1 LLNLRLRDEFLGQQT
16 PGTTIA
22 LRRPDNSGVAQQA
35 AEQILNI
42 TYPTAD
48 VQTALKSLGTDLS
61 GRPIVL
67 IGDRGRGKS
76 HIMGVMHHAI
86 ASPDAVEAWAADW
99 GRRLSSPALQNV
111 RLKRGYFPISEPVHN
126 HEFPLLWELLFARHP
141 QGQLFKGRF
150 ESLNQPY
157 PPRRLLEEMF
167 AAQPVALIL
176 DEFQKWFDGLHDD
189 PPPHGRKWR
198 EVASNFIQNLS
209 EIAAERPELLVLVV
223 SVLNNNTDAF
233 QQVHRNTPILINFQG
248 PTAKR
253 DRQQLLL
260 HRLFTNRANIPSDET
275 ARLVDAYATER
286 FRLRFATLPASEQER
301 KREEVLT
308 LWPFSPEL
316 IELLDDQILM
326 AEAAQES
333 RDLIRI
339 LAAVFRGRGEQAAIL
354 TPADFL
360 VDDDAC
366 GVQALIA
373 SIATAGEQEELLQ
386 IAQRNLEGVLSQGL
400 PLSHARELLSALW
413 MRSMSPGR
421 HAGGTR
427 QDLQL
432 DITRDQ
438 AISDNA
444 FRDELMLIKDNSINI
459 HGADDLQ
466 GRLWIGRGENAK
478 TKVRATARNNR
489 LWEPG
494 APSSSGTASIYP
506 GKDTEHIRNTIRHIL
521 VPETREAVSRVVV
534 LGPQWMTDP
543 WPFVDENDRPERWS
557 QPVLLVV
564 PNAIDAA
571 GGGAEAQ
578 LGKWLAQHVP
588 SKRNTVRFLLP
599 VAGAAGI
606 YEDRDIV
613 FSARCSYLTSQAW
626 RDDPQ
631 YYGLRNDFDRPL
643 RETLKARFDRL
654 AVLSTWNFRQPEQCR
669 FDIERVDGQL
679 VREKGAIPL
688 AIDEQIKRDLF
699 DPAEFQTLVIDYARN
714 NREVSRLVDDLKE
727 PPPSGD
733 AIPFL
738 GETGIC
744 EEVLKVA
751 SKGRVVLNVSGQ
763 WIGRL
768 PEHADDD
775 DALRFIRSRAFRN
788 AQEMRQ
794 VQLALPGAAGSGAVT
809 GPTPAVTP
817 TQPTTPTT
825 GPQPGLWPTGGTTTG
840 PTTPP
845 VTPTGLGGGPTPPGA
860 TTPTSPQAQTHRTQ
874 APTTVI
880 NLVGSFEQWGVPSD
894 AALKKAQIEFEGL
907 TVQQIKQIL
916 QRIPSTF
923 RANLEIT
930 YDRNE
935 RNDQA

>member
-1 LLNLRLRDEFLGQQT
+1 MLNLRLRDEFLGQQT

-22 LRRPDNSGVAQQA
+22 LRRPDNTGVAQQA
-35 AEQILNI
+35 ADQILNI

-48 VQTALKSLGTDLS
+48 VQIALKALGTDMS

-76 HIMGVMHHAI
+76 HIMGVLHHAV
-86 ASPDAVEAWAADW
+86 ASPDAVERWAADW
-99 GRRLSSPALQNV
+99 GRRLGTASLQNLQI
-111 RLKRGYFPISEPVHN
+111 RRGYFPVSEPVHN
-126 HEFPLLWELLFARHP
+126 HEYPLLWDLLFDRHP

-150 ESLNQPY
+150 QALGQPF

-176 DEFQKWFDGLHDD
+176 DEFQKWFDGLHNDSGTE
-189 PPPHGRKWR
+189 GRKWR
-198 EVASNFIQNLS
+198 EVASNFVQNLS
-209 EIAAERPELLVLVV
+209 ELASERPELLILVV

-260 HRLFTNRANIPSDET
+260 HRLFTNRANIPDGEIGG
-275 ARLVDAYATER
+275 LIEAYSNER
-286 FRLRFATLPASEQER
+286 FRLRFSTLPASEQDR
-301 KREEVLT
+301 KRDEVVT

-316 IELLDDQILM
+316 VELLDDQILM
-326 AEAAQES
+326 AEVAQES

-339 LAAVFRGRGEQAAIL
+339 LAAVFRSRGEQAPMI
-354 TPADFL
+354 TPADFH

-386 IAQRNLEGVLSQGL
+386 IAQRNLDGVLSQGL
-400 PLSHARELLSALW
+400 PLAHARELMSALW

-438 AISDNA
+438 PINDNA
-444 FRDELMLIKDNSINI
+444 FRDELGLIKDNSINI
-459 HGADDLQ
+459 HGVDDLQ

-494 APSSSGTASIYP
+494 APSTSGTASIYP
-506 GKDTEHIRNTIRHIL
+506 GKDIEHIRNTVRHIL
-521 VPETREAVSRVVV
+521 VPETREAASRVVV
-534 LGPQWMTDP
+534 LGPDWQTDP
-543 WPFVDENDRPERWS
+543 WSTADENDRPERWS

-571 GGGAEAQ
+571 AGGATAQ
-578 LGKWLAQHVP
+578 LGMWLARLVP
-588 SKRNTVRFLLP
+588 AKRNTVRFLLP
-599 VAGAAGI
+599 VAGTAGI
-606 YEDRDIV
+606 YDDRDIV
-613 FSARCSYLTSQAW
+613 FSARCSFLTSQAW

-643 RETLKARFDRL
+643 REMLKARFDRL
-654 AVLSTWNFRQPEQCR
+654 AVLSTWNFRQPELCR
-669 FDIERVDGQL
+669 FDIERIDGQL

-699 DPAEFQTLVIDYARN
+699 DSAEFQTLVIDYARN

-727 PPPSGD
+727 PPPTGD
-733 AIPFL
+733 AIPYL

-751 SKGRVVLNVSGQ
+751 AKGRVVLNVSGQ
-763 WIGRL
+763 WIGRQ
-768 PEHADDD
+768 PDHADDE

-788 AQEMRQ
+788 AQEMRH
-794 VQLALPGAAGSGAVT
+794 VQLALPGAAGSSAVT
-809 GPTPAVTP
+809 GPTPVVTP
-817 TQPTTPTT
+817 TVLTTP
-825 GPQPGLWPTGGTTTG
+825 PPGLWPTGGSTPTG
-840 PTTPP
+840 PRTLP
-845 VTPTGLGGGPTPPGA
+845 VTPPSGPA
-860 TTPTSPQAQTHRTQ
+860 SPVEPQVQTHRTA

-880 NLVGSFEQWGVPSD
+880 NLVGSFEQWGVPGD
-894 AALKKAQIEFEGL
+894 AVLKKAQIEFEGL
-907 TVQQIKQIL
+907 TVQQVKQIL

-923 RANLEIT
+923 RANLEVT
-930 YDRNE
+930 HE
-935 RNDQA
+935 RDDQP